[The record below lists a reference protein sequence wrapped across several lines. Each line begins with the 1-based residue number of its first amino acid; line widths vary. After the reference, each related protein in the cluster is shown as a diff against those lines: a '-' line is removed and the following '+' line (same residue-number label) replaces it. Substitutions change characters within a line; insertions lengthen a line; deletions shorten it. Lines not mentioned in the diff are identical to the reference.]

1 MKKLLFTIMIGIIF
15 QSAAVAQ
22 NNVSEKLA
30 ISQVL
35 IQQQLA
41 WNNGNIDEYMNYYWH
56 NDSLQF
62 IGKKGLTYGYQN
74 TLNNYKKSYPD
85 TASMGKLFFNILHID
100 LINKN
105 CAYVVGKWNLIRNAE
120 KGNLGGHFTLIL
132 KKINKKWVI
141 VSDHSS

>member
-1 MKKLLFTIMIGIIF
+1 MKKILIVLTVLLCQKAF
-15 QSAAVAQ
+15 AQ
-22 NNVSEKLA
+22 NYTAEKLA

-35 IQQQLA
+35 IKQQTA
-41 WNNGNIDEYMNYYWH
+41 WNNGNISSYMSYYWN

-62 IGKKGLTYGYQN
+62 IGKKGLIYGWQN
-74 TLNNYKKSYPD
+74 TLNNYKKLYPD
-85 TASMGKLFFNILHID
+85 TASMGKLFFNILHLDI
-100 LINKN
+100 INKN
-105 CAYVVGKWNLIRNAE
+105 CAYVVGKWNLIRNDE

>member
-1 MKKLLFTIMIGIIF
+1 MNRIVLILLSFILLSKM
-15 QSAAVAQ
+15 SVAQ
-22 NNVSEKLA
+22 KSNTNKTA
-30 ISQVL
+30 IINL
-35 IQQQLA
+35 LLQQQIA
-41 WNNGNIDEYMNYYWH
+41 WNNGNIEEYMNYYWH

>member
-1 MKKLLFTIMIGIIF
+1 MNRIVLILLSFILLSKIC
-15 QSAAVAQ
+15 VAQ
-22 NNVSEKLA
+22 KSNTNKTA
-30 ISQVL
+30 ITNL
-35 IQQQLA
+35 LLQQQIA
-41 WNNGNIDEYMNYYWH
+41 WSNGNIDEYMNYYWH

-120 KGNLGGHFTLIL
+120 KGNLSGHFTLIL

-141 VSDHSS
+141 ISDHSS

>member
-1 MKKLLFTIMIGIIF
+1 MIGIIF